1 VIMVEVALSL
11 LVFALSLWALDALDF
26 NRFLKKSHVIQAQT
40 LYLFLAMALAGLVVQ
55 FLLGLKIP
63 N

>member
-1 VIMVEVALSL
+1 MVEVVLSL
-11 LVFALSLWALDALDF
+11 VVFALSLWALDALDF
-26 NRFLKKSHVIQAQT
+26 NRFLKKSRVIQAQT

>member
-1 VIMVEVALSL
+1 MYESLLSL
-11 LVFALSLWALDALDF
+11 VVFGLSIWVLDAVDF
-26 NRFLKKSHVIQAQT
+26 NRFIKKGRVMKAQA

-55 FLLGLKIP
+55 FLLGLKIT

>member
-1 VIMVEVALSL
+1 MVEAVLSL
-11 LVFALSLWALDALDF
+11 VVFAVSLWALDALDF
-26 NRFLKKSHVIQAQT
+26 NKLLKKNKVMQAQT

-55 FLLGLKIP
+55 FLLALRIT

>member
-1 VIMVEVALSL
+1 MVETVLSL
-11 LVFALSLWALDALDF
+11 VVFAVSLWVLDALDF
-26 NRFLKKSHVIQAQT
+26 NKLLKKNKVIQAQT

-55 FLLGLKIP
+55 FLLALRIT

>member
-1 VIMVEVALSL
+1 MVEIALSL
-11 LVFALSLWALDALDF
+11 VVFALSLWALDALDF
-26 NRFLKKSHVIQAQT
+26 NKLLKKNKIIQAQT

-55 FLLGLKIP
+55 FLLALRIT

>member
-1 VIMVEVALSL
+1 MVEVVLSL
-11 LVFALSLWALDALDF
+11 VVFALSLWALDALDF
-26 NRFLKKSHVIQAQT
+26 NRFIKKGRVMQAQT
-40 LYLFLAMALAGLVVQ
+40 LYLFLAMALTGLVVQ

>member
-1 VIMVEVALSL
+1 MVEIALSL
-11 LVFALSLWALDALDF
+11 VVFALSLWALDALDF
-26 NRFLKKSHVIQAQT
+26 NRFIKKGHVVQAQT

>member
-1 VIMVEVALSL
+1 MVEVVLSL
-11 LVFALSLWALDALDF
+11 VVFALSLWALDALDF
-26 NRFLKKSHVIQAQT
+26 NRFIKKGHVVQAQT

>member
-1 VIMVEVALSL
+1 MVEIALSL
-11 LVFALSLWALDALDF
+11 VVFALSLWALDALDF
-26 NRFLKKSHVIQAQT
+26 NRFIKKGHVVQAQT
-40 LYLFLAMALAGLVVQ
+40 LYLFMAMALAGLVVQ

>member
-1 VIMVEVALSL
+1 MLEAVLSL
-11 LVFALSLWALDALDF
+11 VIFALCLWALDALDF
-26 NRFLKKSHVIQAQT
+26 NRFLKKSKVIQAQT

-55 FLLGLKIP
+55 FLLALRIT

>member
-1 VIMVEVALSL
+1 MVEVALSL

>member
-1 VIMVEVALSL
+1 MVEIALSL
-11 LVFALSLWALDALDF
+11 VVFALSLWALDALDF
-26 NRFLKKSHVIQAQT
+26 NRFIKKGRVVQAQT